1 MIYIHRIPYAKL
13 FDAVYSHVEFCTAS
27 SWDSV
32 STVLPVICAYRQGN
46 LYHEHLLDQ
55 QQIMCIAPLLLI
67 NAHDGI
73 VCREFGFFD

>member
-1 MIYIHRIPYAKL
+1 MKPLSLFVYIHNTVCVIYIHRIPYAKL

-55 QQIMCIAPLLLI
+55 Q
-67 NAHDGI
+67 
-73 VCREFGFFD
+73 